1 MRSASLITRALLAVS
16 HGGAGLAI
24 GVLALGWSSLAQA
37 QGLPVRPG
45 LPQPPA
51 LQNQALQNAAPLPT
65 APQGAFQPPVQ
76 QVGGVP
82 TAALNQRDYDARAQ
96 AQGGV
101 AGGVVSAPQPQEEFF
116 YIDEASQAPERLAGQ
131 VSVRNEAIMGQAGR
145 QLAGDYDSVH
155 RVLDPRGTV
164 QSAWSRPFENMPDG
178 QTAPGVVR
186 FQWSADLVMPVRIR
200 EGFVSNIILPDWD
213 AVEDVMIGDQS
224 VLEAI
229 ILRSNVVGVKPLQ
242 IGSDATLN
250 VLSASGNVYS
260 FYIRSEGRNT
270 RAITDINIFVQAA
283 PSKGRADW
291 FNDERRGVMSGGFR
305 ASIAG
310 PQDGL
315 AAMGGASA
323 PSSSSPASSSDS
335 SSENLSIR
343 GSISNGDEP
352 VPLDRRF
359 FTMRMFEV
367 APGDRII
374 APEYVYT
381 DGRWTYLHFPAGVT
395 DRPAIFR
402 VSDDV
407 EGRVNT
413 RVIGDHGEVVVIEAI
428 GNFVL
433 RSGRKIVCLVQK
445 DE

>member
-1 MRSASLITRALLAVS
+1 MRSASLVARVRLAVH
-16 HGGAGLAI
+16 HGAAGIALGA
-24 GVLALGWSSLAQA
+24 LALGWSSFAQA
-37 QGLPVRPG
+37 QSLPVRPG

-51 LQNQALQNAAPLPT
+51 LQNQAAPLPT
-65 APQGAFQPPVQ
+65 PPLPTASQGAFQPPVQ
-76 QVGGVP
+76 QVGGVN
-82 TAALNQRDYDARAQ
+82 TAALNQRVYDVSAQ
-96 AQGGV
+96 GPGGV
-101 AGGVVSAPQPQEEFF
+101 AGAVVSAPQPQEEFF
-116 YIDEASQAPERLAGQ
+116 YIDEDSQAPERLAGQ

-164 QSAWSRPFENMPDG
+164 QSAWSRPFDNMPDG

-305 ASIAG
+305 ASVAG
-310 PQDGL
+310 PQDGVS
-315 AAMGGASA
+315 AMDGAPA
-323 PSSSSPASSSDS
+323 PA
-335 SSENLSIR
+335 ENLSLK

-367 APGDRII
+367 APGDKII

-433 RSGRKIVCLVQK
+433 RSGRKIVCLIQK
-445 DE
+445 DD

>member
-1 MRSASLITRALLAVS
+1 MRSASLTTRTRFAAS
-16 HGGAGLAI
+16 HGGAGIAI
-24 GVLALGWSSLAQA
+24 GVLALGWFSFAQA

-51 LQNQALQNAAPLPT
+51 LQSQAPLPT
-65 APQGAFQPPVQ
+65 PPAPAASQGAFQPPVQ
-76 QVGGVP
+76 QVGGAQ
-82 TAALNQRDYDARAQ
+82 TAALNQRAYDVSAPAP
-96 AQGGV
+96 GGV
-101 AGGVVSAPQPQEEFF
+101 AGGVVSAPQQQEEFF
-116 YIDEASQAPERLAGQ
+116 YIDEDSQAPERLAGQ

-305 ASIAG
+305 ASVAG
-310 PQDGL
+310 QQDGVS
-315 AAMGGASA
+315 AMDGAPA
-323 PSSSSPASSSDS
+323 PSSPSSVSSA
-335 SSENLSIR
+335 SSENLSLR

-428 GNFVL
+428 GDFVL
-433 RSGRKIVCLVQK
+433 RSGRKVVCLVQK
-445 DE
+445 GE